1 MGVRLSVKALCFRT
15 GNMMTS
21 IPKPNLFTF
30 ATSELSQ
37 DAFIAW
43 LLAWADPGHARHDVA
58 LHGTAALLLDRL
70 LTLCGIP
77 RPNIISSV
85 MVQRQYK
92 KIDVVVVINGRIAI
106 GIEDKVQ
113 SSEHSNQLQR
123 YQMVLR
129 DAFDPQN
136 IGAVYLKTGDQGSY
150 EKVEEAGYVR
160 FSRSDFLAALRS
172 GLELGLRNEIVLE
185 FITYLETWNATVDG
199 FRTAPLDQWNKDRRR
214 WIGFFLLLERHLSGV
229 DWKFVPNKSGGFMGL
244 WWHWRGNRY
253 LQLEGEKLCFKIQ
266 VEKEDDRRAEWEA
279 LHAVLMQKQ
288 TRFPLSL
295 KRPRFKS
302 GKWMTVALLSRDYR
316 ATNEAGLFDLDGT
329 LATLHLA
336 EHVLDVACE

>member
-1 MGVRLSVKALCFRT
+1 MAAPL
-15 GNMMTS
+15 
-21 IPKPNLFTF
+21 PKPNLFTF

-43 LLAWADPGHARHDVA
+43 LLAWADPCHAQHDVA
-58 LHGTAALLLDRL
+58 LHGTAAILLDRL
-70 LTLCGIP
+70 LTLCGIA
-77 RPNIISSV
+77 RPDVIASV

-92 KIDVVVVINGRIAI
+92 KIDVVVVINGCIAI
-106 GIEDKVQ
+106 GIEDKVHTA
-113 SSEHSNQLQR
+113 EHSDQLER
-123 YQMVLR
+123 YQTILR
-129 DAFDPQN
+129 DAFHPKN
-136 IGAVYLKTGDQGSY
+136 VGAVYLKTGDQGSY
-150 EKVEEAGYVR
+150 EKVRQAGYAR
-160 FSRSDFLAALRS
+160 FNRSDFLAALQS
-172 GLELGLRNEIVLE
+172 GLNLGLKNEIVFE
-185 FITYLETWNATVDG
+185 FISYLESWNTAVDG

-279 LHAVLMQKQ
+279 LHAVLMQKH

-302 GKWMTVALLSRDYR
+302 GKWMTVAVLSRDYR
-316 ATNEAGLFDLDGT
+316 ATNEAGLFDLGGT
-329 LATLHLA
+329 LVTLHLA
-336 EHVLDVACE
+336 EQLLDVACE